1 MSFGFQI
8 AGLLR
13 GAAGEFFEQT
23 AVIPYYSPVRGNLR
37 FLRPKVLGS
46 RLRCDS
52 KEHSGDHG
60 ASNVRSSGA
69 GEFFAK
75 LGQGDDFSAR
85 HFPNQGIDIDGS
97 GDQHGA
103 FSELLLHFRGDRDDS
118 RFVRALQLFAPAFS
132 RLHVCY
138 DATA

>member
-1 MSFGFQI
+1 VPFCFEI
-8 AGLLR
+8 PGLFR
-13 GAAGEFFEQT
+13 RASGEFFEQT

-37 FLRPKVLGS
+37 FPRPKVLGS

-85 HFPNQGIDIDGS
+85 HFADQGVDIDGPR
-97 GDQHGA
+97 DQHCS
-103 FSELLLHFRGDRDDS
+103 FSELLPHFRGDRDDS
-118 RFVRALQLFAPAFS
+118 RFMRTLQFLAPAFS

-138 DATA
+138 DATS